1 MSNEELKQKIRKSL
15 EEGYNREEILG
26 VMEEQG
32 YSKHEI
38 GKALALL
45 KSD

>member
-1 MSNEELKQKIRKSL
+1 MSNEELEQKIKKSL

-38 GKALALL
+38 GKALAML

>member
-1 MSNEELKQKIRKSL
+1 MAENELEHKIRESL